1 MLLLE
6 IAAQLQQK
14 QIKNNADKIDDVT
27 PFSSSSTSF
36 TCFCITKPLQLQ
48 QQQQKI
54 SWVFRLKHSCHLR
67 MRFSPP
73 LPTKEPGFCG
83 NCRSMFP
90 SIEACFLSLFYFGL
104 FFFSNFRK
112 YPRH

>member
-27 PFSSSSTSF
+27 PFSSSSSSF

-54 SWVFRLKHSCHLR
+54 SWVFRLKHWCHLR

-73 LPTKEPGFCG
+73 LPSPPHKGA
-83 NCRSMFP
+83 RLLRKL
-90 SIEACFLSLFYFGL
+90 SIDVSQY
-104 FFFSNFRK
+104 
-112 YPRH
+112 

>member
-27 PFSSSSTSF
+27 PFSSSSSSF

-54 SWVFRLKHSCHLR
+54 SWVFRLKQRSPAFAETVDRCFPVLR
-67 MRFSPP
+67 HV
-73 LPTKEPGFCG
+73 
-83 NCRSMFP
+83 
-90 SIEACFLSLFYFGL
+90 FLSLFYFGL